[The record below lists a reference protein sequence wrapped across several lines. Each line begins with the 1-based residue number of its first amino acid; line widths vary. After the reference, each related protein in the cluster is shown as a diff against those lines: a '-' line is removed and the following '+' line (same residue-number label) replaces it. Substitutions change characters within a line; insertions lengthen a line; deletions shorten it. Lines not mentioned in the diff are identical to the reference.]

1 MPDHL
6 EPPDEHKHHRWHWVE
21 TEHGM
26 MCASWYPVDDYRRGM
41 WDISGHT
48 KDADN
53 PFVVWSDTPA
63 RQSRQTKTT
72 PKRPRTDR

>member
-53 PFVVWSDTPA
+53 PFVVRSWRYAGPA
-63 RQSRQTKTT
+63 IPPDQN
-72 PKRPRTDR
+72 DA